1 MGSSSATQQDDSFEV
16 RPVPRAWLWA
26 AGLTGVVLIIGLASW
41 RPARDDVGT
50 GATERPLFAGWI
62 KYGMADFGQPGGAK
76 RAQGQPEWA
85 LASND
90 LTREDKP
97 LASFQQPAQQDAPGD
112 LHDAHLPPQADPIK
126 LEVHP

>member
-1 MGSSSATQQDDSFEV
+1 MGISSATQQDDSFEV
-16 RPVPRAWLWA
+16 RPVPRTWLWA

-41 RPARDDVGT
+41 RPSHDEADTDSS
-50 GATERPLFAGWI
+50 ERPLFAGWV

-76 RAQGQPEWA
+76 RASGQPEWA

-97 LASFQQPAQQDAPGD
+97 SASFQQPTQQDAAD
-112 LHDAHLPPQADPIK
+112 ELHDAHLPPQAAPIK
-126 LEVHP
+126 LDVHP

>member
-16 RPVPRAWLWA
+16 RPLPRAWLWA
-26 AGLTGVVLIIGLASW
+26 AGLTGVVLVIGLASW
-41 RPARDDVGT
+41 RPARDDAGT
-50 GATERPLFAGWI
+50 STTERPLFAGWI

-76 RAQGQPEWA
+76 RAPGQPEWA

-97 LASFQQPAQQDAPGD
+97 PTSFQRPTQQDAPDGIQD
-112 LHDAHLPPQADPIK
+112 DHLPPQPGPIK
-126 LEVHP
+126 LDVHP